1 MPPLPPEVQQ
11 RLHAAFNEAE
21 AAPPDTEFAP
31 TNYQIGGD
39 HYTSFA
45 IQPALFI
52 ERNHLPFLE
61 GCVIK
66 RMCRHGNKA
75 AVEDLRK
82 AIHEIQLI
90 AQFRYGV
97 TL

>member
-1 MPPLPPEVQQ
+1 MPSLPPEVKQ
-11 RLHAAFNEAE
+11 RRHTAFNEE
-21 AAPPDTEFAP
+21 DAAPPEPACAP
-31 TNYQIGGD
+31 TAYQIGGD
-39 HYTSFA
+39 HYTSLV

-52 ERNHLPFLE
+52 ESNHLPFLE

-75 AVEDLRK
+75 EVEDLRK
-82 AIHEIQLI
+82 AIHEIKLI